1 MRKDKAII
9 DMGSKLA
16 MNLPDWLRLLLNLH
30 NQRKNNPMRIFAIGR
45 NYAEHIKELNN
56 ERPDEPVIFTK
67 PDTAIIRN
75 NGPFYYPDFSK
86 DIHHEVELVLRI
98 SKEGKNIEEKFA
110 SKYYD
115 AIGVGIDFTAR
126 DIQQKL
132 KEKGLPWDIAK
143 GFNGSAPIS
152 DKFIPVSEFKD
163 LKNINFKLEVDG
175 QLKQQGNTSLLLFPF
190 EYIISYLSKFFTLR
204 TGDLIFTGTPKGVG
218 PVAIGNKL
226 SAYIEDEKLLEF
238 EVK

>member
-1 MRKDKAII
+1 
-9 DMGSKLA
+9 
-16 MNLPDWLRLLLNLH
+16 
-30 NQRKNNPMRIFAIGR
+30 MRIFAIGR

-56 ERPDEPVIFTK
+56 ERPEEPVIFTK
-67 PDTAIIRN
+67 PDTAIIKN
-75 NGPFYYPDFSK
+75 NAPFYYPDFSK

-98 SKEGKNIEEKFA
+98 SKEGKNIDPKFA
-110 SKYYD
+110 ANYFD

-126 DIQQKL
+126 DLQQKA

-152 DKFIPVSEFKD
+152 DKFLPVSAFKD

-175 QLKQQGNTSLLLFPF
+175 QLKQQGNTSLMLFPF
-190 EYIISYLSKFFTLR
+190 DVIISYLSKFFTLR

-218 PVAIGNKL
+218 AVQVGNKL

>member
-1 MRKDKAII
+1 
-9 DMGSKLA
+9 
-16 MNLPDWLRLLLNLH
+16 
-30 NQRKNNPMRIFAIGR
+30 MRIFAIGR

-67 PDTAIIRN
+67 PDTAVIRN
-75 NGPFYYPDFSK
+75 NSPFYYPDFSK
-86 DIHHEVELVLRI
+86 DVHHEVELVLRI
-98 SKEGKNIEEKFA
+98 SKEGKNIQEKFA

-126 DIQQKL
+126 DLQQKA

-152 DKFIPVSEFKD
+152 DKLLLVSDFND
-163 LKNINFKLEVDG
+163 LKNINFSLQVNGEVR
-175 QLKQQGNTSLLLFPF
+175 QQGNTSLMLFSF
-190 EYIISYLSKFFTLR
+190 EYIIAYLSKFFTLR

-218 PVAIGNKL
+218 PVKVGDRLA
-226 SAYIEDEKLLEF
+226 AYIENEKLLEF
-238 EVK
+238 DVR

>member
-1 MRKDKAII
+1 
-9 DMGSKLA
+9 
-16 MNLPDWLRLLLNLH
+16 
-30 NQRKNNPMRIFAIGR
+30 MRIFAIGR
-45 NYAEHIKELNN
+45 NYVEHIQELNN

-67 PDTAIIRN
+67 PDTAILRN
-75 NGPFYYPDFSK
+75 NAPFYMPDFSK
-86 DIHHEVELVLRI
+86 DVHHEAELVLRVA
-98 SKEGKNIEEKFA
+98 KEGKNIQEKFA

-126 DIQQKL
+126 DLQQKA

-152 DKFIPVSEFKD
+152 DKFLPVSEFKD
-163 LKNINFKLEVDG
+163 LRNINFSLKVNGEN
-175 QLKQQGNTSLLLFPF
+175 KQQGNTSLMLFSF
-190 EYIISYLSKFFTLR
+190 DYIISYLSKFFTLR

-218 PVAIGNKL
+218 PVKVGDVL
-226 SAYIEDEKLLEF
+226 SVYIENEKLLEF